1 MRRLLFASLAALSFS
16 TAASAEFSG
25 GKVIIG
31 VMGDQSGVVADVG
44 GPGSIL
50 AARMAV
56 QDFGGSVDG
65 TPIEIITADHQN
77 KPDVASAIA
86 REWFDRQGVD
96 VIVDLPHSGVVFGLS
111 ALATEKKRS
120 LMISGAASVEI
131 TGGRC
136 SPYVT
141 HWTDDTYSLAQGTA
155 AALVDQGLKSWYFL
169 TADYAFGHDLE
180 KDAARVVEARGG
192 KVLGSARH
200 PLSTADFSALLLRAR
215 SSQAQVVALAS
226 AGADTVNAIKQA
238 GQFGIMRAGQR
249 VAALHAFVTDVN
261 SVGLEAAQGLIITS
275 GFYWNDNDGTRAFAR
290 RFFADHG
297 RMPTR
302 EQAGVYVSVLHYLKA
317 ARAAK
322 SDDAATVNAEMRHL
336 PVDKFGR
343 EARVEENGRVVYD
356 LGVYRVKAPAESH
369 ASWDYYERIATVPAS
384 TAFRPV
390 ATSGCS
396 PTPKVQ

>member
-1 MRRLLFASLAALSFS
+1 LAQY
-16 TAASAEFSG
+16 SG
-25 GKVIIG
+25 GKIVIG

-56 QDFGGSVDG
+56 ADFGGSVDG
-65 TPIEIITADHQN
+65 VPVEIVTADHQN
-77 KPDVASAIA
+77 KPDVASGIA
-86 REWFDRQGVD
+86 REWLDRQGVD
-96 VIVDLPHSGVVFGLS
+96 VIVDLPHSGVVFGLMS
-111 ALATEKKRS
+111 IATEKKRA

-131 TGGRC
+131 TGARC

-141 HWTDDTYSLAQGTA
+141 HWTDDTFSLAQGTA
-155 AALVDQGLKSWYFL
+155 AALLKQDLKSWYFL

-180 KDAARVVEARGG
+180 KDAARLVEARGG
-192 KVLGSARH
+192 KVIGSARH

-238 GQFGIMRAGQR
+238 GQFGIMRGGQS

-261 SVGLEAAQGLIITS
+261 SVGLEASQGLIITT
-275 GFYWNDNDGTRAFAR
+275 GFYWNDSDGTRAFAR
-290 RFFADHG
+290 RFFASHG

-302 EQAGVYVSVLHYLKA
+302 EQAGVYTGVLHYLKA
-317 ARAAK
+317 VRAAK
-322 SDDAATVNAEMRHL
+322 SDDAAVVNEAMRRI

-343 EARVEENGRVVYD
+343 EARVQENGRVVYD

-369 ASWDYYERIATVPAS
+369 EAWDYYERIATVPADV
-384 TAFRPV
+384 AFRPV
-390 ATSGCS
+390 AESGCQV
-396 PTPKVQ
+396 PPATR